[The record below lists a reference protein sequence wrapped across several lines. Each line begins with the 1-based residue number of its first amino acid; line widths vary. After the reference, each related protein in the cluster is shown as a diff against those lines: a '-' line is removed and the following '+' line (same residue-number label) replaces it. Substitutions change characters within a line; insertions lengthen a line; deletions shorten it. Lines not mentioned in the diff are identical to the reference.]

1 MMLTEIAPNM
11 GLKAKCTPDHV
22 CLSRQKAVAEQ
33 FSWPVRVY
41 YEDTDAGGIV
51 YYGNYLKF
59 MERAR
64 TEWLR
69 SCGIDV
75 ARLADTDR
83 LMFTVRAITLDFLKP
98 ARLSDNLD
106 VAVAVGRM
114 RKVSV
119 ELEQAVVRAGDVLC
133 TGQVRLACVDVDT
146 LKPKALP
153 KSLVGET

>member
-1 MMLTEIAPNM
+1 MI
-11 GLKAKCTPDHV
+11 G
-22 CLSRQKAVAEQ
+22 SGAV
-33 FSWPVRVY
+33 FRWPVRVY

-51 YYGNYLKF
+51 YYANYLKF

-69 SCGIDV
+69 SRGIDV
-75 ARLADTDR
+75 ARLADTER
-83 LMFTVRAITLDFLKP
+83 LMFTVRAITLDFLQP

-106 VAVAVGRM
+106 VSVAVGRM

-119 ELEQAVVRAGDVLC
+119 ELQQVVVRAGDVLC

-146 LKPKALP
+146 LKPRAMP
-153 KSLVGET
+153 ETLVGETQAV

>member
-1 MMLTEIAPNM
+1 MT
-11 GLKAKCTPDHV
+11 
-22 CLSRQKAVAEQ
+22 EQ

-106 VAVAVGRM
+106 VSVAVGWM

-119 ELEQAVVRAGDVLC
+119 ELEQSVVRAGDVLC
-133 TGQVRLACVDVDT
+133 AGRVRLACVDVDT
-146 LKPKALP
+146 LKPKAMP
-153 KSLVGET
+153 ETLVGET

>member
-1 MMLTEIAPNM
+1 MT
-11 GLKAKCTPDHV
+11 
-22 CLSRQKAVAEQ
+22 EQ

-75 ARLADTDR
+75 ARLADADR

-106 VAVAVGRM
+106 VSVAVGRM

-119 ELEQAVVRAGDVLC
+119 ELEQDVVRAGDVLC

-146 LKPKALP
+146 LKPKAMP
-153 KSLVGET
+153 ETLVGET

>member
-1 MMLTEIAPNM
+1 M
-11 GLKAKCTPDHV
+11 AK
-22 CLSRQKAVAEQ
+22 Q

-41 YEDTDAGGIV
+41 YEDTDAGGSV

-75 ARLADTDR
+75 AELAETDR
-83 LMFTVRAITLDFLKP
+83 LMFTVRAIALDFLIP

-106 VAVAVGRM
+106 VSVAIGRM

-119 ELEQAVVRAGDVLC
+119 ELSQAIVRSGDVLC

-146 LKPKALP
+146 LKPKAIP
-153 KSLVGET
+153 KPIVGET

>member
-1 MMLTEIAPNM
+1 M
-11 GLKAKCTPDHV
+11 AK
-22 CLSRQKAVAEQ
+22 Q

-69 SCGIDV
+69 SFGIDV
-75 ARLADTDR
+75 AELADTDR

-106 VAVAVGRM
+106 VSVAIGRI

-119 ELEQAVVRAGDVLC
+119 ELEQVVVRAGDVLC

-146 LKPKALP
+146 LKPKTMP
-153 KSLVGET
+153 KTIVGET

>member
-1 MMLTEIAPNM
+1 M
-11 GLKAKCTPDHV
+11 
-22 CLSRQKAVAEQ
+22 AEQ

-83 LMFTVRAITLDFLKP
+83 LMFTVRTITLDFLKP

-106 VAVAVGRM
+106 VSVTVGRI

-119 ELEQAVVRAGDVLC
+119 ELEQAVVRTGDVLC

-146 LKPKALP
+146 LKPKAMP

>member
-1 MMLTEIAPNM
+1 M
-11 GLKAKCTPDHV
+11 
-22 CLSRQKAVAEQ
+22 AEQ
-33 FSWPVRVY
+33 FSWSVRVY

-69 SCGIDV
+69 SRGIDV

-83 LMFTVRAITLDFLKP
+83 LMYTVRAITLDFLQP

-106 VAVAVGRM
+106 VSVAVGRM
-114 RKVSV
+114 RKVSM

-146 LKPKALP
+146 LKPRAMP
-153 KSLVGET
+153 ETLVGDT

>member
-1 MMLTEIAPNM
+1 M
-11 GLKAKCTPDHV
+11 
-22 CLSRQKAVAEQ
+22 AEQ

-75 ARLADTDR
+75 AELADTDR
-83 LMFTVRAITLDFLKP
+83 LMFTVRAITLDFLKA

-106 VAVAVGRM
+106 VSVAIVRI

-119 ELEQAVVRAGDVLC
+119 ELEQAIVRAGEVLC

-146 LKPKALP
+146 LKPKAMP
-153 KSLVGET
+153 KILLGET

>member
-1 MMLTEIAPNM
+1 M
-11 GLKAKCTPDHV
+11 AK
-22 CLSRQKAVAEQ
+22 Q
-33 FSWPVRVY
+33 FSWTVRVY

-75 ARLADTDR
+75 AELVDTDR

-98 ARLSDNLD
+98 ARLSDILE
-106 VAVAVGRM
+106 VSVTVGRM

-119 ELEQAVVRAGDVLC
+119 ELAQVIVRAGEVLC

-146 LKPKALP
+146 LKPKAIP
-153 KSLVGET
+153 KCLVGETKVL

>member
-1 MMLTEIAPNM
+1 M
-11 GLKAKCTPDHV
+11 
-22 CLSRQKAVAEQ
+22 AEQ

-59 MERAR
+59 LERAR
-64 TEWLR
+64 TDWLR

-75 ARLADTDR
+75 ARLAATDR
-83 LMFTVRAITLDFLKP
+83 LMFTVRSITLDFLKP

-106 VAVAVGRM
+106 VSVAVGRM

-119 ELEQAVVRAGDVLC
+119 EWDQAIVRAGDVLC
-133 TGQVRLACVDVDT
+133 TGRVRLGCVDVDT
-146 LKPKALP
+146 LKPKAMP
-153 KSLVGET
+153 KTLVGET

>member
-1 MMLTEIAPNM
+1 M
-11 GLKAKCTPDHV
+11 
-22 CLSRQKAVAEQ
+22 AEQ

-69 SCGIDV
+69 SRGIDV

-119 ELEQAVVRAGDVLC
+119 ELEHAVVRAGDVLC

-146 LKPKALP
+146 LRPKAVP
-153 KSLVGET
+153 KTLVGDT

>member
-1 MMLTEIAPNM
+1 M
-11 GLKAKCTPDHV
+11 
-22 CLSRQKAVAEQ
+22 AEQ
-33 FSWPVRVY
+33 FSWSVRVY

-69 SCGIDV
+69 SRGIDV

-83 LMFTVRAITLDFLKP
+83 LMFTVRAIKLDFLKP

-106 VAVAVGRM
+106 VSVAVGRM

-133 TGQVRLACVDVDT
+133 TGQVRLACVDIDT
-146 LKPKALP
+146 LKPRAMP
-153 KSLVGET
+153 ETLVGDT

>member
-1 MMLTEIAPNM
+1 M
-11 GLKAKCTPDHV
+11 
-22 CLSRQKAVAEQ
+22 
-33 FSWPVRVY
+33 Y

-69 SCGIDV
+69 ACGIDV
-75 ARLADTDR
+75 AELADTDR
-83 LMFTVRAITLDFLKP
+83 LMFTVRAIALDFLKP

-106 VAVAVGRM
+106 VSVAIGRM
-114 RKVSV
+114 RKASM
-119 ELEQAVVRAGDVLC
+119 ELDQAIERAGEVLC

-146 LKPKALP
+146 QKPKVMP
-153 KSLVGET
+153 KNLVGET

>member
-1 MMLTEIAPNM
+1 VT
-11 GLKAKCTPDHV
+11 
-22 CLSRQKAVAEQ
+22 EQ

-69 SCGIDV
+69 SRGIDV
-75 ARLADTDR
+75 ARLADTER
-83 LMFTVRAITLDFLKP
+83 LMFTVRAITLDFLQP

-106 VAVAVGRM
+106 VSVAVGRM

-119 ELEQAVVRAGDVLC
+119 ELQQVVVRAGDVLC

-146 LKPKALP
+146 LKPRAMP
-153 KSLVGET
+153 ETLVGDT

>member
-1 MMLTEIAPNM
+1 M
-11 GLKAKCTPDHV
+11 
-22 CLSRQKAVAEQ
+22 AER
-33 FSWPVRVY
+33 FSWRVRVY

-69 SCGIDV
+69 SRGIDV

-106 VAVAVGRM
+106 VSVAVGRM

-146 LKPKALP
+146 LRPKAVP
-153 KSLVGET
+153 KTLVGET

>member
-1 MMLTEIAPNM
+1 M
-11 GLKAKCTPDHV
+11 
-22 CLSRQKAVAEQ
+22 AEQ

-69 SCGIDV
+69 SRGIDV
-75 ARLADTDR
+75 AELADTEQ
-83 LMFTVRAITLDFLKP
+83 LMFTVRAIALDFLKP

-106 VAVAVGRM
+106 VSVAIRRM

-119 ELEQAVVRAGDVLC
+119 ELEQAIVRAGDVLC
-133 TGQVRLACVDVDT
+133 TGQVRLACVDIDT
-146 LKPKALP
+146 LKPKAMP
-153 KSLVGET
+153 KTLVGET

>member
-1 MMLTEIAPNM
+1 VT
-11 GLKAKCTPDHV
+11 
-22 CLSRQKAVAEQ
+22 EQ

-51 YYGNYLKF
+51 YYGNSLKF

-69 SCGIDV
+69 SRGIDV

-98 ARLSDNLD
+98 ARLSDKLD
-106 VAVAVGRM
+106 VSVAVGRM
-114 RKVSV
+114 RKVSM

-146 LKPKALP
+146 LKPRAMP
-153 KSLVGET
+153 ETLVGDT

>member
-1 MMLTEIAPNM
+1 M
-11 GLKAKCTPDHV
+11 
-22 CLSRQKAVAEQ
+22 AEH
-33 FSWPVRVY
+33 FSWPVR
-41 YEDTDAGGIV
+41 V

-69 SCGIDV
+69 SRGIDV
-75 ARLADTDR
+75 ARLADTER
-83 LMFTVRAITLDFLKP
+83 LMFTVRAITLDFLQP

-106 VAVAVGRM
+106 VSVAVGRM

-119 ELEQAVVRAGDVLC
+119 ELQQVVVRAGDVLC

-146 LKPKALP
+146 LKPRAMP
-153 KSLVGET
+153 ETLVGETQAV

>member
-1 MMLTEIAPNM
+1 VT
-11 GLKAKCTPDHV
+11 
-22 CLSRQKAVAEQ
+22 EQ

-69 SCGIDV
+69 SRGIDV

-106 VAVAVGRM
+106 VSVAVGRM

-119 ELEQAVVRAGDVLC
+119 ELEQTVVRAGDVLC

-146 LKPKALP
+146 LRPKAVP
-153 KSLVGET
+153 KTLVGET

>member
-1 MMLTEIAPNM
+1 M
-11 GLKAKCTPDHV
+11 AK
-22 CLSRQKAVAEQ
+22 Q

-69 SCGIDV
+69 SYGIAV
-75 ARLADTDR
+75 AKLADTDR
-83 LMFTVRAITLDFLKP
+83 LMFTVRAIELDFLKP

-106 VAVAVGRM
+106 VSIAIRRM

-119 ELEQAVVRAGDVLC
+119 ELEQVIVRAGEVLC
-133 TGQVRLACVDVDT
+133 TGQVRLACVYVDT
-146 LKPKALP
+146 QKPKVMP
-153 KSLVGET
+153 KNLVGET

>member
-1 MMLTEIAPNM
+1 M
-11 GLKAKCTPDHV
+11 AK
-22 CLSRQKAVAEQ
+22 Q

-69 SCGIDV
+69 GHGIDV
-75 ARLADTDR
+75 AELADTER
-83 LMFTVRAITLDFLKP
+83 LMFTVRAITLDFLKA

-106 VAVAVGRM
+106 VSVAIVRI
-114 RKVSV
+114 RKLSV
-119 ELEQAVVRAGDVLC
+119 ELDQAIVRAGDVLC
-133 TGQVRLACVDVDT
+133 TGQVRLACVDVET

>member
-1 MMLTEIAPNM
+1 M
-11 GLKAKCTPDHV
+11 
-22 CLSRQKAVAEQ
+22 
-33 FSWPVRVY
+33 Y

-75 ARLADTDR
+75 AELADSER
-83 LMFTVRAITLDFLKP
+83 LMFTVRAIALDFLKP

-106 VAVAVGRM
+106 VSVGIR
-114 RKVSV
+114 RIRRVSV
-119 ELEQAVVRAGDVLC
+119 ELEQVIVRAGELLC

-146 LKPKALP
+146 LKPKAMP
-153 KSLVGET
+153 KTIVGET

>member
-1 MMLTEIAPNM
+1 M
-11 GLKAKCTPDHV
+11 
-22 CLSRQKAVAEQ
+22 AEQ

-75 ARLADTDR
+75 ARLAATDR

-106 VAVAVGRM
+106 VSVTVGRM

-133 TGQVRLACVDVDT
+133 TGQVWLACVDVDT
-146 LKPKALP
+146 LKPKAMP
-153 KSLVGET
+153 KTIVGET

>member
-1 MMLTEIAPNM
+1 M
-11 GLKAKCTPDHV
+11 
-22 CLSRQKAVAEQ
+22 AEQ
-33 FSWPVRVY
+33 FSWSVRVY

-69 SCGIDV
+69 SRGIDV

-83 LMFTVRAITLDFLKP
+83 LMFTVRAIKLDFLNP

-106 VAVAVGRM
+106 VSVAVGRM

-133 TGQVRLACVDVDT
+133 TGQVRLACVDGDT
-146 LKPKALP
+146 LKPRAMP
-153 KSLVGET
+153 ETLVGDT

>member
-1 MMLTEIAPNM
+1 M
-11 GLKAKCTPDHV
+11 AK
-22 CLSRQKAVAEQ
+22 Q
-33 FSWPVRVY
+33 FSWAVRVY

-69 SCGIDV
+69 SRGIDV
-75 ARLADTDR
+75 AELADTDR
-83 LMFTVRAITLDFLKP
+83 LMFTVRAIALDFLKP

-106 VAVAVGRM
+106 VSVAVRRM

-119 ELEQAVVRAGDVLC
+119 ELEQAIVRSGDVLC
-133 TGQVRLACVDVDT
+133 TGRVRLACVDIDT
-146 LKPKALP
+146 LKPKVIP
-153 KSLVGET
+153 KNILRET

>member
-1 MMLTEIAPNM
+1 M
-11 GLKAKCTPDHV
+11 AKH
-22 CLSRQKAVAEQ
+22 

-75 ARLADTDR
+75 AELADSER
-83 LMFTVRAITLDFLKP
+83 LMFTVRAIALDFLKP

-106 VAVAVGRM
+106 VSVVVGRM

-119 ELEQAVVRAGDVLC
+119 ELAQTIVRAGDVLC

-146 LKPKALP
+146 LKPKAIP
-153 KSLVGET
+153 ISLVGES

>member
-1 MMLTEIAPNM
+1 M
-11 GLKAKCTPDHV
+11 
-22 CLSRQKAVAEQ
+22 AEQ
-33 FSWPVRVY
+33 FSWSVRVY

-69 SCGIDV
+69 SRGIDV

-106 VAVAVGRM
+106 VSVAVGRM
-114 RKVSV
+114 RKVSM

-146 LKPKALP
+146 LRPKAVP
-153 KSLVGET
+153 ETLVGDT

>member
-1 MMLTEIAPNM
+1 M
-11 GLKAKCTPDHV
+11 
-22 CLSRQKAVAEQ
+22 AEQ

-69 SCGIDV
+69 SYGLDV
-75 ARLADTDR
+75 AELADADR
-83 LMFTVRAITLDFLKP
+83 LMFTVRAIAIDFLKP

-106 VAVAVGRM
+106 VSVAIGRI

-119 ELEQAVVRAGDVLC
+119 ELKQAIVRAGDVLC

-146 LKPKALP
+146 LKPKAIP
-153 KSLVGET
+153 KPIVGET

>member
-1 MMLTEIAPNM
+1 MT
-11 GLKAKCTPDHV
+11 
-22 CLSRQKAVAEQ
+22 EQ

-69 SCGIDV
+69 SYGIDV
-75 ARLADTDR
+75 AELADRER
-83 LMFTVRAITLDFLKP
+83 LMFTVRAIALDFLKP

-106 VAVAVGRM
+106 VSVAIRRM

-119 ELEQAVVRAGDVLC
+119 EFDQAISRAGDMLC
-133 TGQVRLACVDVDT
+133 TGRVRLACVDVDT
-146 LKPKALP
+146 LKPKAMP
-153 KSLVGET
+153 KTLVGET

>member
-1 MMLTEIAPNM
+1 M
-11 GLKAKCTPDHV
+11 
-22 CLSRQKAVAEQ
+22 AEQ

-51 YYGNYLKF
+51 YYVNYLKF

-69 SCGIDV
+69 SRRIDV
-75 ARLADTDR
+75 AELADTDR
-83 LMFTVRAITLDFLKP
+83 LMFTVRAIALDFLKP

-106 VAVAVGRM
+106 VSVAIGRM
-114 RKVSV
+114 RKASM
-119 ELEQAVVRAGDVLC
+119 ELDQAIERAGEVLC

-146 LKPKALP
+146 LKPKAMP
-153 KSLVGET
+153 KILVGEI

>member
-1 MMLTEIAPNM
+1 V
-11 GLKAKCTPDHV
+11 AK
-22 CLSRQKAVAEQ
+22 Q
-33 FSWPVRVY
+33 FSWAVRVY

-75 ARLADTDR
+75 AELADSER
-83 LMFTVRAITLDFLKP
+83 LMFTVRAIALDFLKP

-106 VAVAVGRM
+106 VSVGIR
-114 RKVSV
+114 RIRRVSV
-119 ELEQAVVRAGDVLC
+119 ELEQVIVRAGELLC

-146 LKPKALP
+146 LKPKAMP
-153 KSLVGET
+153 KTIVGET

>member
-1 MMLTEIAPNM
+1 
-11 GLKAKCTPDHV
+11 
-22 CLSRQKAVAEQ
+22 
-33 FSWPVRVY
+33 VY

-98 ARLSDNLD
+98 ARLSDKLD
-106 VAVAVGRM
+106 VSVAVGRM
-114 RKVSV
+114 RKVSM

-146 LKPKALP
+146 LKPRAMP
-153 KSLVGET
+153 ETLVGDT

>member
-1 MMLTEIAPNM
+1 M
-11 GLKAKCTPDHV
+11 
-22 CLSRQKAVAEQ
+22 AEQ

-51 YYGNYLKF
+51 YYGNYIKF

-106 VAVAVGRM
+106 VSVAVGRM

-133 TGQVRLACVDVDT
+133 TGQVRLACVDVD
-146 LKPKALP
+146 PEAQ
-153 KSLVGET
+153 SGA

>member
-1 MMLTEIAPNM
+1 M
-11 GLKAKCTPDHV
+11 
-22 CLSRQKAVAEQ
+22 AEQ

-75 ARLADTDR
+75 AKLADTDR
-83 LMFTVRAITLDFLKP
+83 LMFTVRAIALDFLKP

-106 VAVAVGRM
+106 VSVAI
-114 RKVSV
+114 
-119 ELEQAVVRAGDVLC
+119 
-133 TGQVRLACVDVDT
+133 
-146 LKPKALP
+146 
-153 KSLVGET
+153 